1 MSQAKVEQHKY
12 EKKNRKKIQK
22 KQKMKSL
29 LWVFAGCI
37 VLGGG
42 IGFLLGKYWIYPAYR
57 ERSGYYS
64 ELSPEDQDM
73 SDLNNQ
79 ILQELNRQMEE
90 SIQNTETLDG
100 NGSETEAQD

>member
-1 MSQAKVEQHKY
+1 MSQAKVEKHKY

-22 KQKMKSL
+22 KQKLKSL

-37 VLGGG
+37 VIGGG
-42 IGFLLGKYWIYPAYR
+42 IGFLLGKFWLYPAYR
-57 ERSGYYS
+57 EQAGYYS
-64 ELSPEDQDM
+64 EISPEDQEL

-90 SIQNTETLDG
+90 SISNTELIEE
-100 NGSETEAQD
+100 NSSQTENPD